1 MSNSYNNRQS
11 RQEVEEV
18 SRYLAMIGNEER
30 LTDEETLA
38 LVRRIRQ
45 GDDSALNRLTRA
57 NLKFV
62 VSIAAQYR
70 GLGLD
75 LFDLINEGNMGLIQ
89 AARKFD
95 PEKGVQF
102 ISYAVWWIR
111 QSIGDALSAAQK
123 ERDLAAASLNDTR
136 GNDRSTLADYL
147 EDEDAEAADSRVVS
161 PMHQDRI
168 QRAMQDLLPRERE
181 VIKRSFGFN
190 GSPMTMAE
198 IGEEMG
204 LSRNRV
210 RQIRKSAFKKL
221 KKHNL

>member
-1 MSNSYNNRQS
+1 MNNNRQS

-18 SRYLAMIGNEER
+18 SRYLEMIGNEEK
-30 LTDEETLA
+30 LSEEETLS
-38 LVRRIRQ
+38 LVKRIRQ
-45 GDDSALNRLTRA
+45 GDDSALSRLTRA
-57 NLKFV
+57 HLKFV
-62 VSIAAQYR
+62 VSVATQYR

-75 LFDLINEGNMGLIQ
+75 LFDLINEGNMGLIR
-89 AARKFD
+89 AARKYD
-95 PEKGVQF
+95 PDKGVQF

-123 ERDLAAASLNDTR
+123 ERDLATASLNDAR
-136 GNDRSTLADYL
+136 GNDRSTLADYIA
-147 EDEDAEAADSRVVS
+147 DEEAEQADSRVIS
-161 PMHQDRI
+161 PIHQDRI

-181 VIKRSFGFN
+181 VIARSFGFN
-190 GSPMTMAE
+190 GSPKTMAE

-210 RQIRKSAFKKL
+210 RQIRKNAFKKL

>member
-1 MSNSYNNRQS
+1 MNNNRQS

-18 SRYLAMIGNEER
+18 SRYLEMIGNEEK
-30 LTDEETLA
+30 LSEEETLS
-38 LVRRIRQ
+38 LVKRIRQ
-45 GDDSALNRLTRA
+45 GDDSALSRLTRA
-57 NLKFV
+57 HLKFV
-62 VSIAAQYR
+62 VSVATQYR

-75 LFDLINEGNMGLIQ
+75 LFDLINEGNMGLIR
-89 AARKFD
+89 AARKYD
-95 PEKGVQF
+95 PDKGVQF

-123 ERDLAAASLNDTR
+123 ERDLATASLNDAR
-136 GNDRSTLADYL
+136 GNDRSTLADYIA
-147 EDEDAEAADSRVVS
+147 DEEAEQADSRVIS
-161 PMHQDRI
+161 PIHQDRI

-181 VIKRSFGFN
+181 VIARSFGFN

-210 RQIRKSAFKKL
+210 RQIRKNAFKKL